1 LFTHFDGQ
9 ARQLLLHY
17 AWPGN
22 VRELQ
27 NVIRNLVVLNIG
39 EEVTAAMLPKAL
51 QGQNNTVRSSGVEVQ
66 LFDEVTELSSFS
78 DVIPLWLVEKKAI
91 EAAIVFCDGNI
102 PKAAALLDVSPST
115 IYRKKQTWDELAET
129 NSQ

>member
-1 LFTHFDGQ
+1 
-9 ARQLLLHY
+9 
-17 AWPGN
+17 
-22 VRELQ
+22 
-27 NVIRNLVVLNIG
+27 
-39 EEVTAAMLPKAL
+39 
-51 QGQNNTVRSSGVEVQ
+51 VQ

-129 NSQ
+129 DSQ